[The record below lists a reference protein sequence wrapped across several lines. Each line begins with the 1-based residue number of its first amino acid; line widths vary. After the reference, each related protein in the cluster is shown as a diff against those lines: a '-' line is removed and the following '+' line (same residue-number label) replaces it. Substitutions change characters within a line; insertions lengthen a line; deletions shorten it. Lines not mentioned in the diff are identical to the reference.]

1 MNLQD
6 KPSNQTRYNPQKI
19 KKINEGILIIE
30 EWIIQLFKQGFDVL
44 QKDQHRLIEI
54 STRMVDYGLPAIARK
69 IRILL

>member
-44 QKDQHRLIEI
+44 H
-54 STRMVDYGLPAIARK
+54 VW
-69 IRILL
+69 